1 MKLSTNCRYGIRAL
15 LEIARHYGEPPVKRK
30 EIAHNQAIS
39 LSYLENILLTLK
51 NHNLVDSIRGA
62 HGGYILTRAPE
73 EINLFEIFSALE
85 GSLAPVSCLDNPSS
99 CPRFDDCVTRTI
111 WQELKTAKEQV
122 LKKTTIQDLLNREKS
137 FNRQEERNKP

>member
-51 NHNLVDSIRGA
+51 NYNLIDSIRGA

-73 EINLFEIFSALE
+73 EINLFEIFRALE
-85 GSLAPVSCLDNPSS
+85 GSLAPVPCLDNPLS
-99 CPRFDDCVTRTI
+99 CRRFDDCVTRSV
-111 WQELKTAKEQV
+111 WQELKDAKEQV
-122 LKKTTIQDLLNREKS
+122 LKKTTIQDLLNRDKS
-137 FNRQEERNKP
+137 FIEVEM